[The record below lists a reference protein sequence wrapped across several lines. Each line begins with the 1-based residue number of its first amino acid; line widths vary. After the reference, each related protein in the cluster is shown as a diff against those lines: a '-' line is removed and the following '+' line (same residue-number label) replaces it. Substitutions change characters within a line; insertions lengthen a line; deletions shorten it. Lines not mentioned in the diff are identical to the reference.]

1 MFGFIKKILGGSNDA
16 EIKKLD
22 KIVEKIDAFEPEM
35 QKKSDAQL
43 RDQTRIFR
51 ERLAKG
57 ETLDDL
63 LPEAYATVREASVR
77 TLDKRP
83 FRVQMIGG
91 IVLHQG

>member
-51 ERLAKG
+51 E
-57 ETLDDL
+57 
-63 LPEAYATVREASVR
+63 
-77 TLDKRP
+77 
-83 FRVQMIGG
+83 
-91 IVLHQG
+91 